1 MKTNTEKLRYFIEN
15 DLHKEKGE
23 LRKNFLLY
31 LFYVLSFVIIT
42 GLFIKFNFDYLSSD
56 ISKCSEQELLIG
68 NLFISFVNLVRMVYY
83 MIKTNIWLIM
93 VYIVYFILGM
103 VFYVSL
109 QGLYN
114 TYLSTKLPK
123 DTDLSVE
130 TNCLVV
136 KKCEDNSIVV
146 HLKNDFPYNV
156 KVTHE
161 YFETVEVGSNIDIV
175 TNHKNYFR
183 VLV

>member
-15 DLHKEKGE
+15 DLHKEKAE
-23 LRKNFLLY
+23 LRKNFLFY
-31 LFYVLSFVIIT
+31 LFYALSFVITT
-42 GLFIKFNFDYLSSD
+42 GLFIKFNFDYLSSYTY
-56 ISKCSEQELLIG
+56 KCSEQDLLTG
-68 NLFISFVNLVRMVYY
+68 NLFSSFVNIVRMVYC

-93 VYIVYFILGM
+93 IYIVYFILGM

-130 TNCLVV
+130 NDCLVV

-146 HLKNDFPYNV
+146 RLKNDFPYNV
-156 KVTHE
+156 KVTRK
-161 YFETVEVGSNIDIV
+161 YFETVEVGSKIDIV